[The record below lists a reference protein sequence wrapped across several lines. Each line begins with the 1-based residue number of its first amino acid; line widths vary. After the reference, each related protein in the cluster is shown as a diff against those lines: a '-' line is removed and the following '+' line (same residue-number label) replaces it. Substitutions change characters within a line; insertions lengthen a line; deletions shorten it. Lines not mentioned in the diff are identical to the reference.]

1 MLMIFLIAIILGI
14 VEGLTE
20 FIPVSS
26 TGHLIIAGQLL
37 NFTGPK
43 AETFEIAIQ
52 AGAILA
58 IVILYFSRFL
68 SLLNFSSKKGFNGL
82 RGIGL
87 LLLTSAPAMILG
99 LATHHLIKE
108 YLFHPKPVAMALFL
122 GGIAILLIE
131 RVTKKA
137 TVKKL
142 DQMNWKK
149 ALGVGLFQC
158 LSLWPGTSR
167 SASTILGGMLLK
179 LDRKTAAEYSFL
191 SAVPVM
197 FAATGF
203 DLLKSMD
210 VLSVSDI
217 PMFAVGLLAA
227 FVSALLAVKFFINW
241 VSSKPLSVFGWYR
254 IVLAVVVLVMW
265 R

>member
-1 MLMIFLIAIILGI
+1 MIFLIAISFGI

-26 TGHLIIAGQLL
+26 TGHLIIAGQIL

-43 AETFEIAIQ
+43 AETFEVAIQ

-68 SLLNFSSKKGFNGL
+68 SLLNFFAKKGFNGL

-87 LLLTSAPAMILG
+87 LLLTSMPAMILG
-99 LATHHLIKE
+99 LVTHHWIKE
-108 YLFHPKPVAMALFL
+108 YLFHPKPVALALL
-122 GGIAILLIE
+122 VGGLAILLIE
-131 RVTKKA
+131 KFPQKAKITKI
-137 TVKKL
+137 
-142 DQMNWKK
+142 DNMNWKK

-191 SAVPVM
+191 AAVPVM

-217 PMFAVGLLAA
+217 PMFAVGLITA
-227 FVSALLAVKFFINW
+227 FISALLAVKFFINW
-241 VSSKPLSVFGWYR
+241 VSRKPLSVFGWYR
-254 IVLAVVVLVMW
+254 IVLAVIVLVIW